1 MCVDLP
7 FVPERFRIP
16 FYEYDK
22 LMKLACTVE
31 HSLHVLCQQAPHLLV
46 LQS

>member
-16 FYEYDK
+16 FYDE
-22 LMKLACTVE
+22 LMKFACTVE
-31 HSLHVLCQQAPHLLV
+31 HSLHVLCHAEALHLL
-46 LQS
+46 QS